1 MYYIVASIKGIF
13 IRLKGLEII
22 AVHVYYRVQIMWVT
36 ELTNVTVF
44 S

>member
-13 IRLKGLEII
+13 IRLKGLEI
-22 AVHVYYRVQIMWVT
+22 RVQIMWVT

>member
-22 AVHVYYRVQIMWVT
+22 AVYYRVQIMWVT